1 MAKRDR
7 RDSLRRRRPFRAPH
21 PRFLIVCEGT
31 QTEPEYFREMRHLE
45 RSLIDLTISPG
56 GVPKTLFE
64 RAVEMKKTASADA
77 RRQED
82 ENRKY
87 DHVWCVFDV
96 DEHPLVP
103 ETQQQARDNGI
114 EVALSNPSFELWALL
129 HFRDQ
134 RAHIE
139 RGPLHHECK
148 HYMPGYEKRLPT
160 ARLYPLIDDALRRAS
175 DLDHWQ
181 TSRDCDGAN
190 PSTGVYRLTEQIRN
204 LSDRSRLVP
213 HP

>member
-7 RDSLRRRRPFRAPH
+7 RDSLRRRRAFRAPR

-31 QTEPEYFREMRHLE
+31 QTEPEYFKEIRHLE

-56 GVPKTLFE
+56 GVPKTLVE
-64 RAVEMKKTASADA
+64 RAVEMKKAAVA
-77 RRQED
+77 NAKRQKD
-82 ENRKY
+82 DNQKY
-87 DHVWCVFDV
+87 DYVWCVFDV

-103 ETQQQARDNGI
+103 EAQQKARDNSI

-129 HFRDQ
+129 HFRNQ
-134 RAHIE
+134 SAHIE

-148 HYMPGYEKRLPT
+148 LYMPGYEKRLPT
-160 ARLYPLIDDALRRAS
+160 TRLYPLVDDATQRAR

-181 TSRDCDGAN
+181 VSRDCGGAN
-190 PSTGVYRLTEQIRN
+190 PSTGVYRLVEQIR
-204 LSDRSRLVP
+204 LSDKST
-213 HP
+213 